1 MRLFVSYARVD
12 KPYCKQIV
20 KTLDVHEVWY
30 DQRLH
35 AGQKW
40 WDEIIKHLDR
50 SDGLVYLL
58 SPDSVRSE
66 YCQKEFVLAR
76 DAGKHIFPVLIQGR
90 TALPDSLKAYQ
101 AIDLTEGLTTKAVKE
116 LLNAIYVAERDE
128 RAARRTRPTAGRL
141 HAPVP
146 VETPDPT
153 VLINEVADAL
163 EAGDFDRA
171 VFLLKRSKESG
182 YESRFI
188 DLQAILQEAEEA
200 LERQAYLR
208 EAERE
213 YGPIVALV
221 KHERT
226 RRMGCQA
233 FLAFRKDFPDF
244 DPQNL
249 LAHCQT
255 NQKDTLE
262 WCTVVAG
269 SVKVQRE
276 GGGVDVPM
284 IPAFHISKYPIT
296 NDQYQVFVDASDGY
310 CDTRWWDFAAA
321 AQEWRR
327 DHPAALEV
335 ASGQGDYPR
344 VNICWHEAMA
354 YCRWLS
360 AQTGLPITLPTEQQ
374 WQRAAQGNDER
385 LYPWGSDFD
394 PARCN
399 TYESRIRHTT
409 PVKQYPSGASPY
421 GVVDMVGNA
430 WEWCLNAQDGTLD
443 LNSRAKRAVRGGS
456 FISVQER
463 SRVTSYFYLNALCR
477 YDTIGFR
484 VVRP

>member
-20 KTLDVHEVWY
+20 KTLDVHDVWY

-50 SDGLVYLL
+50 SEGFVYLL

-66 YCQKEFVLAR
+66 YCQKEYLLAR

-90 TALPDSLKAYQ
+90 TTLPDSLKPYQ

-128 RAARRTRPTAGRL
+128 RATRRARASSGRL
-141 HAPVP
+141 RAPMP

-153 VLINEVADAL
+153 VVINEVADAL

-188 DLQAILQEAEEA
+188 DLQAILVEAEEA

-221 KHERT
+221 KHDRT
-226 RRMGCQA
+226 RRVGCQA
-233 FLAFRKDFPDF
+233 FVAFRKDFPDY

-249 LAHCQT
+249 ASFCQT
-255 NQKDTLE
+255 NRQDMLE
-262 WCTVVAG
+262 WCAIPAG
-269 SVKVQRE
+269 SVKIQRE
-276 GGGVDVPM
+276 SGTDTTAV
-284 IPAFHISKYPIT
+284 PAFHISKYPIT
-296 NDQYQVFVDASDGY
+296 NHQFQAFVDASDGY
-310 CDTRWWDFAAA
+310 RDARWWDFAPA

-327 DHPAALEV
+327 AHPEALEV
-335 ASGQGDYPR
+335 ASGLGDYPR
-344 VNICWHEAMA
+344 VNICWYEALA

-360 AQTGLPITLPTEQQ
+360 AQTNLQITLPTEHQ
-374 WQRAAQGNDER
+374 WQRAAQGSDER
-385 LYPWGSDFD
+385 LYPWGSEFD
-394 PARCN
+394 PAHCN
-399 TYESRIRHTT
+399 TYESRIRRIT

-421 GVVDMVGNA
+421 GVMDMVGNV

-443 LNSRAKRAVRGGS
+443 LSSRAKRAVRGGS

-463 SRVTSYFYLNALCR
+463 SRITSYFHLNPLCR